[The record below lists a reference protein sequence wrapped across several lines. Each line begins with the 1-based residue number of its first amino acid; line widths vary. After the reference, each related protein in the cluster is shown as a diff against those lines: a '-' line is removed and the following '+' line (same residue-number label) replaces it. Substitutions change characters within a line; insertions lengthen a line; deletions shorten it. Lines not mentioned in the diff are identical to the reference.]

1 MAMIQDCFKTTED
14 LKDRAIKLG
23 KSKLVAGGGKSA
35 VYRMAI
41 TEYLEKYENQPPKK
55 KVTLR

>member
-1 MAMIQDCFKTTED
+1 MAMIQDCFKTTKD
-14 LKDRAIKLG
+14 LKDRAVRLG

-41 TEYLEKYENQPPKK
+41 MEYLEKYENQPVKK

>member
-1 MAMIQDCFKTTED
+1 MIQDCFKTTKD
-14 LKDRAIKLG
+14 LKDRAVRLG

-41 TEYLEKYENQPPKK
+41 MEYLEKYENQPVKK